1 MIADRGRGWVK
12 TSTKK
17 RGILYNSCFIECA
30 VYLASAVTEEKGLH
44 PLTAYYPA
52 AGRAVG
58 AREAAHCGARQHVR
72 HGPALQAWQAGAREI
87 VEPVR

>member
-12 TSTKK
+12 TTTKK
-17 RGILYNSCFIECA
+17 CSILYYSCSMECA

-44 PLTAYYPA
+44 PLTAYDPA
-52 AGRAVG
+52 TGRAVG
-58 AREAAHCGARQHVR
+58 AREAAHCGACQHVR
-72 HGPALQAWQAGAREI
+72 HGPALHARQAGARKI